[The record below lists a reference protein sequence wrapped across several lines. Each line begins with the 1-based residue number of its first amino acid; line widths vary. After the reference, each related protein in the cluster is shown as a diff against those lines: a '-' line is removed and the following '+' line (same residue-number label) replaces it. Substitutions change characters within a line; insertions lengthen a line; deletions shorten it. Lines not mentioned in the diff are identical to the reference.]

1 MTGKK
6 VALAKALSLATLYLL
21 SKRLHGLAGV
31 TGRVTRLLLQRRKGV
46 MLG

>member
-6 VALAKALSLATLYLL
+6 VTLAKAFSLATLLLL
-21 SKRLHGLAGV
+21 SKRLHGLAAV
-31 TGRVTRLLLQRRKGV
+31 TGCVTRLLLNRRKGV